1 MFFKFFNDAFSR
13 QGSSKKTSSVDVNRD
28 ILAHL
33 TYISNYKSRN
43 TGFEKALEYP
53 LTPVPLNLLNADG
66 SMRKNKPIECQ
77 WKYAQKQIKA
87 YRMPMEVCVKQIKA
101 N

>member
-33 TYISNYKSRN
+33 TYISNYKSRSI
-43 TGFEKALEYP
+43 GFEKALEYP

-77 WKYAQKQIKA
+77 WKYAHKQIKA

>member
-43 TGFEKALEYP
+43 IGFEKALEYP
-53 LTPVPLNLLNADG
+53 LTPVPPNLLNADG

>member
-13 QGSSKKTSSVDVNRD
+13 QGSSKKTSSVDVNRG

-43 TGFEKALEYP
+43 IGFEKALEYP

>member
-43 TGFEKALEYP
+43 IGFEKALEYP